1 MENRWRSNESLI
13 EQNLDKNKEKFRQQI
28 KLAFKTG
35 DKNENRH
42 NWVLETSREATDI
55 LIKKERFYI
64 GCNCCRIQDYIV
76 ATRLTSVINVTTP
89 PNIAGMRKKS
99 AVIEQRKGMPSRI
112 NALINQRIPYCHKC
126 KRRETVLVRRNGQN
140 LPFICG
146 RAESGVVKD
155 VLRPVKNPETD
166 FD

>member
-76 ATRLTSVINVTTP
+76 ATRLTCVINVTTP

-126 KRRETVLVRRNGQN
+126 KRGGKPSSYIVTDKTCPSYAVALNQVL
-140 LPFICG
+140 
-146 RAESGVVKD
+146 
-155 VLRPVKNPETD
+155 LRTYYGP
-166 FD
+166 